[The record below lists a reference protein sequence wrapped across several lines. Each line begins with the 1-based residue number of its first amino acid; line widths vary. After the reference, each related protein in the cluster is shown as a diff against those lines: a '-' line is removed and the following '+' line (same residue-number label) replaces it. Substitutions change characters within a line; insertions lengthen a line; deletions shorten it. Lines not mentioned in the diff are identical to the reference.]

1 MCECQKVKS
10 FFACPD
16 DFTDLFSFDYQASY
30 SFPEYFKEE
39 IPTDEVIPNFDYSIT
54 SYQCSVC
61 QQWWYFE
68 CSPTESSYPIFGIKL
83 DTKDHVLSDNQI
95 KAVKQFLAVLSHDG
109 FSAEKCIHHECTNL
123 ALKKIKMC
131 VNHFI

>member
-1 MCECQKVKS
+1 MCECLNAKS

-16 DFTDLFSFDYQASY
+16 DFTNLFSFDFEKSY
-30 SFPEYFKEE
+30 NFPEYFKEE
-39 IPTDEVIPNFDYSIT
+39 IPTDDVLPDFDYSIT

-68 CSPTESSYPIFGIKL
+68 CSPTENSYPIFGIKL
-83 DTKDHVLSDNQI
+83 DTKDHVLSDNEI

-109 FSAEKCIHHECTNL
+109 FSAEKCIHHGCTNL
-123 ALKKIKMC
+123 ALKTIKMC
-131 VNHFI
+131 INHFI